1 MSEIPPF
8 PNSVQ
13 AQPPNARHQIQ
24 KIEIEQL
31 KATEVNTK
39 REVVETF
46 YDSKTYV
53 YKNGEFSTTTPK
65 ATGQQIL
72 VTV

>member
-1 MSEIPPF
+1 MSEITPF
-8 PNSVQ
+8 PNSVN
-13 AQPPNARHQIQ
+13 AQPSNARHQIQ
-24 KIEIEQL
+24 KIEVQQL
-31 KATEVNTK
+31 KASEVNTK

-46 YDSKTYV
+46 YDSKTYI

-65 ATGQQIL
+65 ATGQRIL

>member
-8 PNSVQ
+8 PNSVN
-13 AQPPNARHQIQ
+13 AQPPNTRHQIH
-24 KIEIEQL
+24 KIEVQQL
-31 KATEVNTK
+31 KASEVNTK

-46 YDSKTYV
+46 YDSKTYI

-65 ATGQQIL
+65 ATGQRIL

>member
-24 KIEIEQL
+24 KIEVQQL
-31 KATEVNTK
+31 RAAEVNAK

-46 YDSKTYV
+46 YDSKTYI

-65 ATGQQIL
+65 ATGQRIL